1 MRIFLLLIGII
12 LMSPAPAA
20 IGAETLTCDYRET
33 FEDGGSR
40 SVGLKL
46 IVEGREVAGIS
57 YHNAIAS
64 GKEGGGYICAFDVS
78 VSDGKSTWT
87 RKGSRTL
94 VELKGEKK
102 STFEIL
108 RSKKGFTLLFHEMSP
123 EYCGFGAGF
132 PEQIL
137 LEKGRKECRVKFE

>member
-1 MRIFLLLIGII
+1 MRVIALLIGII
-12 LMSPAPAA
+12 LISPLTTAA
-20 IGAETLTCDYRET
+20 GAETLTCDYRET

-40 SVGLKL
+40 SVGLTL
-46 IVEGREVAGIS
+46 TVEGREVTGIS

-78 VSDGKSTWT
+78 VSDGKSTWS

-102 STFEIL
+102 STFEIR
-108 RSKKGFTLLFHEMSP
+108 RSKKGFMLLFHEMSL
-123 EYCGFGAGF
+123 EYCGFGAEF

-137 LEKGRKECRVKFE
+137 MEKGRKECRVKFE

>member
-1 MRIFLLLIGII
+1 MRIFILLIGII
-12 LMSPAPAA
+12 LISPVPAA

-33 FEDGGSR
+33 LEGGGAKR
-40 SVGLKL
+40 VGLRL
-46 IVEGREVAGIS
+46 TVEGREVTGIS
-57 YHNAIAS
+57 YHNTVTS
-64 GKEGGGYICAFDVS
+64 GREGGGYICAFDVS

-102 STFEIL
+102 STFEIR
-108 RSKKGFTLLFHEMSP
+108 RSQKGYTLLFHEMSL
-123 EYCGFGAGF
+123 EYCGFGAEF

-137 LEKGRKECRVKFE
+137 MEKGRKECRVKFE